1 MNENDSEIVNSIL
14 QQNKMEIVHEENDA
28 DLILLNTCAIRENAE
43 QKIWQKLNSLK
54 IAKKSKQKENK
65 KLIIGVLGCMA
76 ERLKTKIVEE
86 QKSVDL
92 IVGPDSYKDLP
103 RLVNMLFD
111 PLNSNMNNYAIN
123 TQLSIDET
131 YSDIIPIR
139 VAENAIEAYISIM
152 RYSYLHK

>member
-14 QQNKMEIVHEENDA
+14 QQNKMDIVHNENEA

-43 QKIWQKLNSLK
+43 QKIWTKLNTLK
-54 IAKKSKQKENK
+54 MTKKNKQKENK

-103 RLVNMLFD
+103 RLINMLFD

-139 VAENAIEAYISIM
+139 VADNKIEAYISIM
-152 RYSYLHK
+152 RYFHHKI